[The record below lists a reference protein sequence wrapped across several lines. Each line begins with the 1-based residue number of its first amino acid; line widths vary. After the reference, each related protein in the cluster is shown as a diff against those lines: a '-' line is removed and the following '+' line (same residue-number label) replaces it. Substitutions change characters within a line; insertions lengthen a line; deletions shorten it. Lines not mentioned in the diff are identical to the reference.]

1 MQPALPRRRAGVL
14 FARGDRF
21 AWSVEGTLRLGYG
34 VNTYSWDEVDYG
46 GFYGGLDLSLV
57 LSL

>member
-1 MQPALPRRRAGVL
+1 MPRRRAGVL